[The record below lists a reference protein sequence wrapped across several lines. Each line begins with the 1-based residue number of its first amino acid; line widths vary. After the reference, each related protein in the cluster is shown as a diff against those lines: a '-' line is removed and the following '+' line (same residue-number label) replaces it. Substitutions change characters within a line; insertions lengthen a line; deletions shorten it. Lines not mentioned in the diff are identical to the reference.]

1 MISLRIG
8 RNTIK
13 QSLRN
18 RSTLREHP
26 RAGRGSWEAVGTGE
40 GLCSFHFR
48 SPKVRGKVRG
58 NHSRAQNWAGQ
69 GERGGAE
76 DPTLSMKLNLW
87 IRQRE
92 LELLS
97 SWFKGQLAFLP
108 PPKAAFSVLRQEFLP
123 RKTKLPDSFPPV
135 QKGSPSPIL
144 QRLRGREI

>member
-1 MISLRIG
+1 MSSLRIG
-8 RNTIK
+8 RSTIK

-26 RAGRGSWEAVGTGE
+26 RTGRGSWEAVGTGD

-48 SPKVRGKVRG
+48 SPKVRG

-69 GERGGAE
+69 GERGRAE

-97 SWFKGQLAFLP
+97 CWFKGQLAFLP

-123 RKTKLPDSFPPV
+123 QKTKLPDSFPPV